1 MKKLLKEEN
10 GKLRENVK
18 NPKGLSRKEIKVV
31 VVDDAHCE

>member
-1 MKKLLKEEN
+1 MGN

-18 NPKGLSRKEIKVV
+18 NPKGFQRKEMKVV